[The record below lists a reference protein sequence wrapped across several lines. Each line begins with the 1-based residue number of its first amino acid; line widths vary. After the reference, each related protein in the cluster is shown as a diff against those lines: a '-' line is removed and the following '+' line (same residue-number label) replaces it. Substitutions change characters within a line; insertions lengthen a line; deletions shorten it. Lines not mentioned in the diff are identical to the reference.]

1 MRRKALKQKKIWNPA
16 LFGIRNPLSWG
27 IRNPQG
33 GIQNPRLSWIPLHGA
48 KTWVKPKIH
57 NCLVV
62 CLARVDVCYAAR
74 KQGKK
79 NGKKTTTT
87 TIGLINKTTTSHV
100 NHALFDI
107 SLSILLR
114 EMYLQWIKKR
124 VRKV

>member
-1 MRRKALKQKKIWNPA
+1 M
-16 LFGIRNPLSWG
+16 
-27 IRNPQG
+27 
-33 GIQNPRLSWIPLHGA
+33 
-48 KTWVKPKIH
+48 
-57 NCLVV
+57 

-79 NGKKTTTT
+79 NGKKTTKTTT

-124 VRKV
+124 VSKV

>member
-1 MRRKALKQKKIWNPA
+1 M
-16 LFGIRNPLSWG
+16 
-27 IRNPQG
+27 
-33 GIQNPRLSWIPLHGA
+33 
-48 KTWVKPKIH
+48 
-57 NCLVV
+57 
-62 CLARVDVCYAAR
+62 CLARVDVCYEAR

-79 NGKKTTTT
+79 NGKKKNKQTTT